1 MQDQLDIRLL
11 RLPAVEARTGLTKDS
26 IYLGVRRGEFPKPVR
41 VGKRR
46 VAWRSDELERWIQ
59 ERPRA

>member
-11 RLPAVEARTGLTKDS
+11 RLPAVEPRTALTKES
-26 IYLGVRRGEFPKPVR
+26 IYLRERRGEFPKPVR